1 MEDIFEIAKSLKDSC
16 SLIKG
21 ITQTIE
27 NKREEQR
34 GGFLDMLLS
43 TLGASYLGN
52 ILAGKDFNRVGDG
65 AASPKL
71 WEMIRTGEEAAEISQ
86 RRRQDL
92 IAVCMSNFRW

>member
-1 MEDIFEIAKSLKDSC
+1 MRKVVQPLAKRALIPLRVTAVTLGKDSRKAMEDIIEIAKSLKDSC

-52 ILAGKDFNRVGDG
+52 ILAGKGFNRVGDG

-71 WEMIRTGEEAAEISQ
+71 
-86 RRRQDL
+86 
-92 IAVCMSNFRW
+92 